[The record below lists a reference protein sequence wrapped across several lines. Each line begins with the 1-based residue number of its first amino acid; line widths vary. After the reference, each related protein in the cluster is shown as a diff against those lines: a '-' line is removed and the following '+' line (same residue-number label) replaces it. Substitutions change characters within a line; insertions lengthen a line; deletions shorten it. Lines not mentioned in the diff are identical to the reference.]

1 MHCVVISDY
10 RALLVKLPRD
20 QVYTL
25 GPKVMVLDV
34 YTDSLSLIGV
44 HTKPPDS
51 QPEEHNLPNT
61 ENHTSDMSCEQRS
74 PLNMGVH
81 LAFDTALKQNSVVGD
96 DHPVTQRNCLTAD
109 DHLKASSPVNAGVQV
124 QSSSSLN
131 ADDHLRASSPVN
143 PGVQVEPSSPLN
155 ADDHLK
161 ASLSLNARKDRK
173 PERKDDS
180 TYLDW
185 VTKMIK
191 RKGEKIK
198 TRKRGNVSMK
208 QNLMLMCSFIAFQQ
222 SLCNGKLH

>member
-124 QSSSSLN
+124 ESSSL
-131 ADDHLRASSPVN
+131 
-143 PGVQVEPSSPLN
+143 LN

-198 TRKRGNVSMK
+198 TRKRGNLSMK

-222 SLCNGKLH
+222 SLCNGKFHFL

>member
-51 QPEEHNLPNT
+51 QPEQHNLPNT
-61 ENHTSDMSCEQRS
+61 EDHTFDMPREQRS
-74 PLNMGVH
+74 PLNVGVH

-131 ADDHLRASSPVN
+131 D
-143 PGVQVEPSSPLN
+143 GVQVESSSLLN

-222 SLCNGKLH
+222 SLCNGKFHFL